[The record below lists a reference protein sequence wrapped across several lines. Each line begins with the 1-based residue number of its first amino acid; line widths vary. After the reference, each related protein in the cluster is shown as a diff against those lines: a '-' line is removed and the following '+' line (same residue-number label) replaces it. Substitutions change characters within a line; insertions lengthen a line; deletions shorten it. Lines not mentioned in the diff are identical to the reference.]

1 MSGIPIEYTGEVL
14 TIDKDGHDKI
24 VPGLCAARKAA
35 YVAGHGAN
43 RLGANSLLNIVMS
56 GPAVPHHIRDT
67 RTPGEPHK
75 AVPEEADTESIE
87 FLDKIRYAS
96 VVSFLKRS

>member
-1 MSGIPIEYTGEVL
+1 MSGIPIEYAGEIL

-24 VPGLCAARKAA
+24 VPGLYAARKAA

-43 RLGANSLLNIVMS
+43 RLGANSLLNIVVF
-56 GPAVPHHIRDT
+56 GPAVPRHIRDT
-67 RTPGEPHK
+67 LTPGEPHK
-75 AVPEEADTESIE
+75 AIPEEAGIESIE

-96 VVSFLKRS
+96 AVSLLKCS